1 MQLKF
6 LSLGLIA
13 SILASASAR
22 SVYTEN
28 SVGAQNMVAEASNS
42 HLVARCNNGC
52 CSSSCGGGSPH
63 KGGDGFF
70 DDDFLD
76 EGEGKISHPGTSGGS
91 GDDDAL
97 INVSGNNVQAD
108 KTLSN
113 ILNGATVADNLNNAD
128 VNVASGGGSGGHG
141 GHHGNGGSG
150 GGSGSSHCARSVAR
164 RGVVSAN
171 GNNIQTQNS
180 GSKIANGADIHGNL
194 NGIVADAL
202 GRRSL
207 ANISGN
213 NVQAKNTGSNILNCL
228 TVEDNL
234 NNLVAHVL

>member
-76 EGEGKISHPGTSGGS
+76 EGEGKNTHTGISGGS

-128 VNVASGGGSGGHG
+128 VDVASGGGHGGHG
-141 GHHGNGGSG
+141 GNGGNG
-150 GGSGSSHCARSVAR
+150 GGSGSSHCARSVVTR
-164 RGVVSAN
+164 RGVADVK
-171 GNNIQTQNS
+171 GNNVQTYNT
-180 GSKIANGADIHGNL
+180 GSNIGNRARVTNNL
-194 NGIVADAL
+194 NGVVAKVL

-207 ANISGN
+207 ANVSGN
-213 NVQAKNTGSNILNCL
+213 NVQTKDTASNILNCL

-234 NNLVAHVL
+234 NGLIAHVL